1 MAYRSN
7 TEILGESPVII
18 ITNKPQID
26 QMINDLQNYST
37 GEWKHLS
44 DLTFQHNGTPKANDL
59 SEKLYCLLLHEK

>member
-18 ITNKPQID
+18 IANKPQID

-37 GEWKHLS
+37 GEWKYLS
-44 DLTFQHNGTPKANDL
+44 DLTFQHNCFIL
-59 SEKLYCLLLHEK
+59 Q